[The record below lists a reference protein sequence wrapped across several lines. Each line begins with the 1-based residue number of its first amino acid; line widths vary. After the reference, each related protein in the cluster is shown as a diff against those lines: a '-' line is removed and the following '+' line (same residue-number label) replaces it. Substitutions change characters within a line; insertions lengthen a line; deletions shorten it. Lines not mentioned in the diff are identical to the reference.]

1 MLPSRK
7 VKGQIQFS
15 NPLLVKQ
22 IKSDGVLKI
31 HKTVRHG
38 TKGSQ
43 HGGKYLIVSASERIL
58 FISYDMQPYNSAVS
72 MFLHKR

>member
-1 MLPSRK
+1 M
-7 VKGQIQFS
+7 
-15 NPLLVKQ
+15 
-22 IKSDGVLKI
+22 KSDGVLKI
-31 HKTVRHG
+31 HKTVGHG

-58 FISYDMQPYNSAVS
+58 FISYDMQPYISAVS